1 MIGEH
6 MERDNKLELLKEK
19 LMSLKS
25 VAVAYSGGVDSTFLL
40 KVAQEV
46 LGDNVIAITAKSS
59 TYPERELREAK
70 KFAEEIGVK
79 HIVIV
84 SEELEIEGFAKNPS
98 NRCYYCKKE
107 LFTKL
112 NNIAKKNNI
121 NQVIDGSNL
130 DDTGDFRPGM
140 VAAKELG
147 IISPLKIAGMTKDDI
162 RGISKVYGLKTWN
175 KSSLACL
182 SSRVPYG
189 SEITLKK
196 LKMIE
201 EAEQFLL
208 DLGFQQVRVRHHG
221 EIARIEVSPDEREK
235 IFNVELMNKISAKL
249 KKIGFKYVTLDL
261 SGYRTGSMN
270 EVLTDNQKTL
280 NK

>member
-1 MIGEH
+1 

-270 EVLTDNQKTL
+270 EVLTDKQKTL